1 MIKEYKPTTPGQRG
15 RRSLKKETDN
25 VRPNKKLT
33 KSLKGHVGRS
43 KGTITSR
50 HRQRGSKKHYRVI
63 DFKRDKINVPAKVA
77 TIEHDPNRGANIALL
92 HYVDGEKR
100 YILAPEG
107 LEKGMEV
114 VSAETG
120 EPQVGNTLLLRNIP
134 LGVEI
139 HNVELSPGRGGQM
152 VRGAGTSALI
162 MAKEGKYAHIKLPS
176 GEIKKVLLDCKATI
190 GSLSNPEKR
199 HVNAGKAGRK
209 RHLGRRPHVRGVAH
223 ASPREHPH
231 GGSYKD
237 TGVGMPSP
245 KSPWGKKTRGKKT
258 RKRRHTDKY
267 IVKERKR
274 GKKKGGRDR

>member
-1 MIKEYKPTTPGQRG
+1 MIKEHKPTTSGQRG
-15 RRSLKKETDN
+15 RRSLKKEVDD
-25 VRPNKKLT
+25 VRPHKSLT
-33 KSLKGHVGRS
+33 KPLKGSVGRS

-63 DFKRDKINVPAKVA
+63 DFKRDKLDIPAKVA

-100 YILAPEG
+100 YILAPQG

-114 VSAETG
+114 ISSETAEAS
-120 EPQVGNTLLLRNIP
+120 VGNSMPLRNIP
-134 LGVEI
+134 LGIEI
-139 HNVELSPGRGGQM
+139 HNIEISPGKGGQIA
-152 VRGAGTSALI
+152 RGAGTSALVT
-162 MAKEGKYAHIKLPS
+162 AKEGKYAHVKLPS
-176 GEIKKVLLDCKATI
+176 GEIKRILLDARATI

-199 HVNAGKAGRK
+199 HVNLGKAGRH

-237 TGVGMPSP
+237 NGVGMPSP

-258 RKRRHTDKY
+258 RKRKHTDKY
-267 IVKERKR
+267 VVKERKR
-274 GKKKGGRDR
+274 GKKKGSRSN